1 MEDILSV
8 YERPYDPKRPVVC
21 LDESLKQLVGEV
33 RPPIPMRPGESLR
46 IDDEYVRLGMAEIFL
61 AVEPLAGRRFVEI
74 HQTRKAV
81 DWAHFVER
89 LVDVEYPE
97 ADTIVLLED
106 NLNIHSLASLYEA
119 FPPEKAR
126 RIANKLELH
135 FTPKHGSW
143 LDIAEIELSAYKRQ
157 CISGRIDNIDK
168 MRRLT
173 KAWCEDRNTRQTK
186 VDWQFT
192 AGDARIKLKRL
203 YPKI

>member
-1 MEDILSV
+1 M
-8 YERPYDPKRPVVC
+8 
-21 LDESLKQLVGEV
+21 
-33 RPPIPMRPGESLR
+33 
-46 IDDEYVRLGMAEIFL
+46 
-61 AVEPLAGRRFVEI
+61 
-74 HQTRKAV
+74 
-81 DWAHFVER
+81 
-89 LVDVEYPE
+89 EYPE
-97 ADTIVLLED
+97 ADTIVLVED

-157 CISGRIDNIDK
+157 CISGRIDNIEK

-173 KAWCEDRNTRQTK
+173 KVWCEDRNTRQTK

-192 AGDARIKLKRL
+192 AEDARIKLKRL